1 MAQAP
6 QVFRYRPA
14 LVFIATAAAAIG
26 AYKIYTTITEVP
38 AKPDLHRSNAVHRNR
53 ARRPPVVELTA
64 PSPDRPLGVLSVRQG
79 SFVFEHDLHS
89 GALPARELIS
99 QAVGSVSEDFYA
111 RIMQQAVYAVVLNC
125 SPLNIFGLQSQ
136 VTRPEFSPLIRPLQV
151 RNVAAMRRVRNVLE
165 EQLPNVNIDIID
177 SALHDFMLVAD
188 PESSVHQQVA
198 GPEDV
203 DSTSGDGG
211 QGITGLLYYIAE
223 ENAGSKAY
231 EHRGISCESCGD
243 SPICGIR
250 WHCLNCPDYDLCS
263 TCETMMVH
271 PKTHVFVKIKIPI
284 PVLSQPSQLQQPWYP
299 GDPQI
304 IWPLL
309 PQRTKNMLLG
319 RHEFQEHTIDAL
331 YDQFSCLAN
340 VPTPP
345 DDTGVEGGIDI
356 RAFRKALTPERWP
369 QRFAPNAIFDRMFAF
384 YDVEEQGFIGFANF
398 VGGMAYLRG
407 PQRFES
413 LTRALQGFDIDG
425 DGYVDR
431 ADFLRLFRAKFVLV
445 RQLVSDMVDA
455 QKPDEA
461 LRAMSTLRSSQPI
474 SSLFRD
480 DEIPHGEVRRPTG
493 KQPDI
498 HGDLIPP
505 NGIKTILDEQDPWP
519 AGPPLQMRDGPQ
531 GSGDMTGHDRL
542 RHQLSRFGEM
552 LNGDDEDES
561 GRFTMRSRLS
571 EGGAEHHVITSHDDS
586 GAARAADEA
595 FIAAGVSVAATG
607 NNTTERLHP
616 GIETSVD
623 VLESQPEVDQDALWQ
638 VVEQGFNDM
647 LDPLFS
653 AKEQQHREA
662 IDTRAERMKWRF
674 EIDQVAADRRVF
686 RAELKSGSQVDALM
700 ATALTSQ
707 DTIAPDRP
715 LKSVFESP
723 FRAELVPTDT
733 YSLEQ
738 REAEIADRSL
748 DNLLDTAGYG
758 TVDGSQND
766 RTQDDA
772 DRCKSSA
779 DLLASDD
786 IDNAQDPTMPQ
797 HRPDSERGQ
806 RSAAPQSDVKHKNQT
821 IVDSKR
827 STAVDLPSRP
837 LPSPQRLLRLAELHD
852 VETDIKERGGAGRL
866 TIDEVEQMV
875 EGDATKELRGL
886 VIGWLDWA
894 SF

>member
-1 MAQAP
+1 MAHAP

-38 AKPDLHRSNAVHRNR
+38 AKPDLHRSNAIHRNR
-53 ARRPPVVELTA
+53 ARRPPVVELTT
-64 PSPDRPLGVLSVRQG
+64 PSPDRPLGILSVRQG

-89 GALPARELIS
+89 GALPAREVIS

-111 RIMQQAVYAVVLNC
+111 RSMQQAVYAIVLNC
-125 SPLNIFGLQSQ
+125 SPLNVFGLQSQ

-165 EQLPNVNIDIID
+165 EHLPNVNIDIID
-177 SALHDFMLVAD
+177 LALHDFMLVAD
-188 PESSVHQQVA
+188 LESSTHQQVA

-203 DSTSGDGG
+203 DSTAGDGG

-263 TCETMMVH
+263 TCETMKVH
-271 PKTHVFVKIKIPI
+271 PKTHLFVKIKIPI

-309 PQRTKNMLLG
+309 RQRTKNMLLE
-319 RHEFQEHTIDAL
+319 RHDFQEHTIDAL

-340 VPTPP
+340 VSTPP
-345 DDTGVEGGIDI
+345 DDTCVEGGIDI

-413 LTRALQGFDIDG
+413 FTRALHGFDIDG

-480 DEIPHGEVRRPTG
+480 DEIPYGEVRRPRG

-519 AGPPLQMRDGPQ
+519 AERPLQMRGGSQ
-531 GSGDMTGHDRL
+531 GGGDMTGRDRL
-542 RHQLSRFGEM
+542 RHQLSRFEEM

-561 GRFTMRSRLS
+561 ARFTMRSRLS
-571 EGGAEHHVITSHDDS
+571 EGGAVHHVIMNDDDQ
-586 GAARAADEA
+586 GAAQAADERVNA
-595 FIAAGVSVAATG
+595 DGSGAVPNGRNI
-607 NNTTERLHP
+607 TERPHSAA
-616 GIETSVD
+616 ETPVD
-623 VLESQPEVDQDALWQ
+623 ELDAKPEIDQDALWQ
-638 VVEQGFNDM
+638 VVEQGFDDM

-653 AKEQQHREA
+653 AKEQQHQDA
-662 IDTRAERMKWRF
+662 IDTKAERTEWRI
-674 EIDQVAADRRVF
+674 EIDRAAADRRAF
-686 RAELKSGSQVDALM
+686 REDLKSGSRVDPLM
-700 ATALTSQ
+700 ATAFTSQ
-707 DTIAPDRP
+707 DTIAPDRDP
-715 LKSVFESP
+715 NSTNEPP
-723 FRAELVPTDT
+723 FRADLVPTDT
-733 YSLEQ
+733 HSLEQ
-738 REAEIADRSL
+738 REAEIADRPL
-748 DNLLDTAGYG
+748 YKLLETVGYG
-758 TVDGSQND
+758 TFDGSQDNQE
-766 RTQDDA
+766 QDHA
-772 DRCKSSA
+772 DPCKISA
-779 DLLASDD
+779 DLPASEA
-786 IDNAQDPTMPQ
+786 IDNTQDPTMPQ

-821 IVDSKR
+821 IVDSER
-827 STAVDLPSRP
+827 STAVEKPSKP
-837 LPSPQRLLRLAELHD
+837 PPSPQRLLRLAELDD

-875 EGDATKELRGL
+875 EGDATKEMRGL